1 MPKRTEG
8 AWEKAYK
15 DLKFYVTKG
24 NLCEACQVKVGSEV
38 EIIERK
44 LREGKKG

>member
-1 MPKRTEG
+1 MAKRTEG

-24 NLCEACQVKVGSEV
+24 NLCEACQVRVDREVG
-38 EIIERK
+38 IIEHN